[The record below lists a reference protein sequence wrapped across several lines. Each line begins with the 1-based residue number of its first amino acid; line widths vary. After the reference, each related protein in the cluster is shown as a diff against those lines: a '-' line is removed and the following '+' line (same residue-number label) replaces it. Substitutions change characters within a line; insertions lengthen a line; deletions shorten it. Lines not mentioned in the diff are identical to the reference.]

1 MQRSEMKKI
10 LGKFEKS
17 TFTNKCLFF
26 CGICKVTSFSCLL
39 FCFGPRSST
48 KVKSKRKNMY
58 FYQKKVNSESLSLLF
73 DRSWNNFFSPVN
85 VLLSII
91 GLTMI
96 YIYLYLRYKRNKEK
110 PYYRFFLPAFT
121 FKVILVLANALFYI
135 IAYKGGGDSINY
147 WRNAEMLNN
156 LFWENPYFYFQEML
170 YDNSDNNVL
179 AHFNSITGI
188 PFSDFYNEAETFYVS
203 KIGSI
208 FSLFTFGSYILLDI
222 VFAFFTFLASWKLF
236 EMVRSFKLHSDKTIA
251 LAIFGVPSLGFWCS
265 GISKDTILFIA
276 VCYAFYYLN
285 LIIAKDQ
292 FSKKRNWFFL
302 LLAFFIMFKIRP
314 FMLITILAPL
324 FMAYGVRLSNKIDRG
339 NIIRFLSKISFFALC
354 LLAFAY
360 FLQSSAAETF
370 INEAKVVNLDLTN
383 NVIYG
388 NKKYSLG
395 ELEFSPIGMVK
406 ALPASVLAGIY
417 RPFIWESLNLSLIL
431 NGLES
436 LLLLFLTIRFFV
448 VKKLKD
454 RIRLVQKTEFLVFS
468 LFFVLIIAYIAGY
481 TSILF
486 GVLVRIRAPLLPFL
500 FLILLV
506 DIKINKIKN

>member
-1 MQRSEMKKI
+1 
-10 LGKFEKS
+10 
-17 TFTNKCLFF
+17 
-26 CGICKVTSFSCLL
+26 
-39 FCFGPRSST
+39 
-48 KVKSKRKNMY
+48 MY

-91 GLTMI
+91 GLTLI

-110 PYYRFFLPAFT
+110 PYYRFFIAAFS
-121 FKVILVLANALFYI
+121 FKLVLVLSNALFYI

-156 LFWENPYFYFQEML
+156 LLFENPSFYFQEMF

-188 PFSDFYNEAETFYVS
+188 PLSDFYNEAETFFVC

-208 FSLFTFGSYILLDI
+208 FSFFTFGSYILLQI
-222 VFAFFTFLASWKLF
+222 VFAFFTFIASWRLF
-236 EMVRSFKLHSDKTIA
+236 EMVRSFNLHSDKIIA
-251 LAIFGVPSLGFWCS
+251 LAIFGIPSLGFWCS
-265 GISKDTILFIA
+265 GLSKDTLLFIA
-276 VCYAFYYLN
+276 ICYAFYYLN
-285 LIIAKDQ
+285 VLISTQQK
-292 FSKKRNWFFL
+292 SKKRYWFFL
-302 LLAFFIMFKIRP
+302 SAAFLLMLKIRP
-314 FMLITILAPL
+314 FILMAVLAPM
-324 FMAYGVRLSNKIDRG
+324 FMAYGVRLSNKINRG
-339 NIIRFLSKISFFALC
+339 NIIQFLSKLTFFSIC
-354 LLAFAY
+354 ILAFAF
-360 FLQSSAAETF
+360 FLQSSFAENF

-395 ELEFSPIGMVK
+395 DLEFTPLGMVK
-406 ALPASVLAGIY
+406 AIPASLLAGFY
-417 RPFIWESLNLSLIL
+417 RPYIWESLNLSLIL

-436 LLLLFLTIRFFV
+436 LVLLFLTIRFFV
-448 VKKLKD
+448 AKKLRE
-454 RIRLVQKTEFLVFS
+454 RIKLIQKTEFLVFS

-486 GVLVRIRAPLLPFL
+486 GVLVRIRAPLIPFL
-500 FLILLV
+500 LLLLLV
-506 DIKINKIKN
+506 KVKSNSVKNLNTFK